1 MSNESG
7 KICRIDCIW
16 LTVLCVFTNRIQW
29 RSQDFVL
36 WEQLKTFKKLEK
48 NFHT

>member
-1 MSNESG
+1 MFNESG

-16 LTVLCVFTNRIQW
+16 LTALCVFMNRIQW

-36 WEQLKTFKKLEK
+36 WGRF
-48 NFHT
+48 